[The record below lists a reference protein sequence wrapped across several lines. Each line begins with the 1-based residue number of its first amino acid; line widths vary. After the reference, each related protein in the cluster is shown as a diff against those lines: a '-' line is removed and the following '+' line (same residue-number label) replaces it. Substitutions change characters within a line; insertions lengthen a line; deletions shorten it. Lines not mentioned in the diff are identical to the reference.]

1 MSDIQTMKEM
11 IIGLKSK
18 KENLQADEA
27 IFLKLSGI
35 NEEIEKARQDKDGFE
50 EELTKAKGLRD
61 EAKNRKAAA
70 VSETTSKIAEKMSSV
85 LPFGK
90 AVFSY
95 DEDDDGKR
103 SMKIGWGFATHFENE
118 VIPYNG
124 LSGGEKQIF
133 DSALAYV
140 LDANIIVV
148 EAAEL
153 DNDNLKKTLIEL
165 SKLDK
170 QILVNTCHPV
180 KGLEIPETFE
190 IIEV

>member
-1 MSDIQTMKEM
+1 MSDIQTMKNLVT
-11 IIGLKSK
+11 GLNQK
-18 KENLQADEA
+18 KRNLQADKD
-27 IFLKLSGI
+27 IFIKLSGI
-35 NEEIEKARQDKDGFE
+35 NEEIEKANQDKSGFD
-50 EELTKAKGLRD
+50 EELTEAKGLRD
-61 EAKNRKAAA
+61 DAKKKKADA
-70 VSETTSKIAEKMSSV
+70 VSETTSQISKKMNAV
-85 LPFGK
+85 LPYGVAIFT
-90 AVFSY
+90 Y

-103 SMKIGWGFATHFENE
+103 STKIGWKTLKDA

-133 DSALAYV
+133 DAALANV

-153 DNDNLKKTLIEL
+153 DDDNLKKTLEEL

-170 QILVNTCHPV
+170 QVIVNTCHSV
-180 KGLEIPETFE
+180 GVEIPETFK

>member
-1 MSDIQTMKEM
+1 MVDIQTMNQM
-11 IIGLKSK
+11 ITGLNQK
-18 KENLQADEA
+18 KENLQEDEK

-50 EELTKAKGLRD
+50 EELTKAKGARD
-61 EAKNRKAAA
+61 EAKKRKADA
-70 VSETTSKIAEKMSSV
+70 VGETTSKIAEKMNVV
-85 LPFGK
+85 LPFGS
-90 AVFSY
+90 AFFSY
-95 DEDDDGKR
+95 AEDDDGKR
-103 SMKIGWGFATHFENE
+103 AMEIGWKSGDKTT
-118 VIPYNG
+118 PYNG

-153 DNDNLKKTLIEL
+153 DDDNLIATLKEL

-170 QILVNTCHPV
+170 QVLVNTCHPINETN
-180 KGLEIPETFE
+180 LEPFK
-190 IIEV
+190 IIEVK